1 MIYFD
6 NSATTKISEKALEEI
21 TDVYKNFWGNPSSVH
36 SVGQRAK
43 EILELKRYL
52 VASAFNVSP
61 EKIIFTSG
69 GTESDNFALLGTA
82 LKHKKGH
89 IISTQMEHPAI
100 LNTLKL
106 LEDLGYDITLIA
118 PDKDGV
124 VNPDEI
130 EKNLRDDTFLI
141 SVMHVN
147 NEVGTI
153 QPIEEIG
160 ELSQKNNILFHTD
173 AVQGLPCME
182 YNLSKMPVDLVTFS
196 SHKIHGPKGIGLLY
210 IKDRDKIRRIINGGA
225 QELEL
230 RSGTESVPLVAG
242 FSSALTENI
251 ESLEKRREYV
261 LNLKLSLEDKIVNE
275 IEGVSIHGKNVN
287 RVPGIS
293 NISIDGVKSRD
304 LQMLLSLRDICV
316 SGGSACS
323 AGSVEPSHVITSMGL
338 SDDEAESS
346 IRISLSHLNTIDEIE
361 TFTTTLKELVEKLR
375 RD

>member
-6 NSATTKISEKALEEI
+6 NSATTKISDKALEEM

-36 SVGQRAK
+36 PVGQRAK

-52 VASAFNVSP
+52 VASTFNVSP

-173 AVQGLPCME
+173 AVQGLPWME

-261 LNLKLSLEDKIVNE
+261 LNLKLTLEDKIVNE

-293 NISIDGVKSRD
+293 NISIEGVKSRD

>member
-6 NSATTKISEKALEEI
+6 NSATTKISDKVLEEM
-21 TDVYKNFWGNPSSVH
+21 TDTYKNSWGNPSSIH
-36 SVGQRAK
+36 TVGQRSK
-43 EILELKRYL
+43 EILELNRYL
-52 VASAFNVSP
+52 VASTFNVSP

-69 GTESDNFALLGTA
+69 GTESDNFALIGTS

-89 IISTQMEHPAI
+89 IISTQIEHPAI

-118 PDKDGV
+118 PDKDGIV
-124 VNPDEI
+124 SSREI

-173 AVQGLPCME
+173 AVQGLPWME

-210 IKDRDKIRRIINGGA
+210 IKDREKIRRIINGGA

-242 FSSALTENI
+242 FSCALRENI
-251 ESLEKRREYV
+251 ESLYKRRDYV
-261 LNLKLSLEDKIVNE
+261 SNLKLQLEDKIVNE
-275 IEGVSIHGKNVN
+275 IDGVSVHGKNVK

-293 NISIDGVKSRD
+293 NFSIEGVKSRD

-338 SDDEAESS
+338 SEDEAESS
-346 IRISLSHLNTIDEIE
+346 IRVSLSHLNTIDEIE
-361 TFTTTLKELVEKLR
+361 IFIATLKELVEKLR

>member
-6 NSATTKISEKALEEI
+6 NSATTKISDKVLEEMTNI
-21 TDVYKNFWGNPSSVH
+21 YKNFWGNPSSIH
-36 SVGQRAK
+36 TVGQGAK
-43 EILELKRYL
+43 EILELNRYL
-52 VASAFNVSP
+52 VASTFNVSP

-69 GTESDNFALLGTA
+69 GTESDNFALIGTA

-89 IISTQMEHPAI
+89 IISTQLEHPAI

-106 LEDLGYDITLIA
+106 LENLGYDITLIA
-118 PDKDGV
+118 PDKDGIV
-124 VNPDEI
+124 SPREI

-173 AVQGLPCME
+173 AVQGLPWME
-182 YNLSKMPVDLVTFS
+182 YNLRKMSVDLVTFS

-210 IKDRDKIRRIINGGA
+210 IKDREKIRRVINGGA

-242 FSSALTENI
+242 FSCALRENI
-251 ESLEKRREYV
+251 ESLEKRRDYV
-261 LNLKLSLEDKIVNE
+261 SNLKFQLEDKIVNE
-275 IEGVSIHGKNVN
+275 IEGVFIHGKNAK

-293 NISIDGVKSRD
+293 NFSIKGVKSRD

-338 SDDEAESS
+338 SEEEAESS
-346 IRISLSHLNTIDEIE
+346 IRVSLSHLNTTDEIE
-361 TFTTTLKELVEKLR
+361 IFTATLKELVEKLR

>member
-6 NSATTKISEKALEEI
+6 NSATTKISDKALEEM
-21 TDVYKNFWGNPSSVH
+21 TDTYKNFWGNPSSIH
-36 SVGQRAK
+36 TVGQRAK

-69 GTESDNFALLGTA
+69 GTESDNFALIGTA

-100 LNTLKL
+100 LNTLKI

-124 VNPDEI
+124 VSSLDI
-130 EKNLRDDTFLI
+130 ERNLREDTFLI

-173 AVQGLPCME
+173 AVQGLPWIE

-210 IKDRDKIRRIINGGA
+210 IKDREKIRRIINGGA

-242 FSSALTENI
+242 FSCALRENI
-251 ESLEKRREYV
+251 ESLYKRRDYV
-261 LNLKLSLEDKIVNE
+261 ENLKRKLEDKIVNE
-275 IEGVSIHGKNVN
+275 IDGVSIHGKNVK

-293 NISIDGVKSRD
+293 NFSIEGVKSRD

-338 SDDEAESS
+338 TDDEAESS
-346 IRISLSHLNTIDEIE
+346 IRVSLSHLNSIEEIE
-361 TFTTTLKELVEKLR
+361 TFTAELKELVEKLR
-375 RD
+375 RE

>member
-6 NSATTKISEKALEEI
+6 NSATTKISDKALEEM
-21 TDVYKNFWGNPSSVH
+21 TNAYKNFWGNPSSVH

-43 EILELKRYL
+43 ETLELNRYL
-52 VASAFNVSP
+52 MASELNVSP
-61 EKIIFTSG
+61 DKIIFTSG
-69 GTESDNFALLGTA
+69 GTESDNFALIGTA

-89 IISTQMEHPAI
+89 IISTKMEHPAI

-106 LEDLGYDITLIA
+106 LEQLGCDITLIA
-118 PDKDGV
+118 PDRDGV
-124 VNPDEI
+124 VSVSEI
-130 EKNLRDDTFLI
+130 EKSIRDDTFLI

-147 NEVGTI
+147 NEIGTI

-160 ELSQKNNILFHTD
+160 KLSQKNNILFHTD
-173 AVQGLPCME
+173 AVQGLPWIE
-182 YNLSKMPVDLVTFS
+182 YNLSRMPVDFVTFS

-210 IKDRDKIRRIINGGA
+210 IKDREKIKRIINGGP

-230 RSGTESVPLVAG
+230 RAGTESVPLVAG
-242 FSSALTENI
+242 FGCALTENI
-251 ESLEKRREYV
+251 NSLSERREYV
-261 LNLKLSLEDKIVNE
+261 ENLKSNFEEMISKE
-275 IEGVSIHGKNVN
+275 IEGVYIHGKNVE

-293 NISIDGVKSRD
+293 NFYIEGVKSRD

-338 SDDEAESS
+338 TDDEAESS
-346 IRISLSHLNTIDEIE
+346 IRVSLSHLNSIDEIE
-361 TFTTTLKELVEKLR
+361 TFVENLKELVEKLR
-375 RD
+375 RE

>member
-6 NSATTKISEKALEEI
+6 NSATTKISDKALEEM

-36 SVGQRAK
+36 PVGQRAK

-52 VASAFNVSP
+52 VASTFNVSP

-173 AVQGLPCME
+173 AVQGLPWME
-182 YNLSKMPVDLVTFS
+182 YNLSKIPVDLVTFS

-261 LNLKLSLEDKIVNE
+261 LNLKLTLEDKIVNE

-293 NISIDGVKSRD
+293 NISIEGVKSRD

-338 SDDEAESS
+338 TEDEAESS

>member
-6 NSATTKISEKALEEI
+6 NSATTKISDKVLEEM
-21 TDVYKNFWGNPSSVH
+21 TDTYKNFWGNPSSIH
-36 SVGQRAK
+36 TVGQRSK
-43 EILELKRYL
+43 EILELNRYL
-52 VASAFNVSP
+52 VASTFNVSP

-106 LEDLGYDITLIA
+106 LENLGYDITLIA
-118 PDKDGV
+118 PDKDGIV
-124 VNPDEI
+124 SPREI

-173 AVQGLPCME
+173 AVQGLPWME
-182 YNLSKMPVDLVTFS
+182 YNLSKMSVDLVTFS

-210 IKDRDKIRRIINGGA
+210 IKDREKIRRIINGGA

-242 FSSALTENI
+242 FSCALRENI
-251 ESLEKRREYV
+251 YSLEKRRDYV
-261 LNLKLSLEDKIVNE
+261 SNLKLTLEDKIVNE
-275 IEGVSIHGKNVN
+275 IEGVSVHGENVK

-293 NISIDGVKSRD
+293 NFSIKGVKSRD
-304 LQMLLSLRDICV
+304 LQILLSLRDICV

-338 SDDEAESS
+338 SEEEAESS
-346 IRISLSHLNTIDEIE
+346 IRVSLSHLNTTDEIE
-361 TFTTTLKELVEKLR
+361 IFTETLKELVEKLR

>member
-6 NSATTKISEKALEEI
+6 NSATTKISDKALEEM
-21 TDVYKNFWGNPSSVH
+21 TNAYKNFWGNPSSVH
-36 SVGQRAK
+36 AVGQRAK
-43 EILELKRYL
+43 ETLELNRYL
-52 VASAFNVSP
+52 MASELNVSP
-61 EKIIFTSG
+61 DKIIFTSG
-69 GTESDNFALLGTA
+69 GTESDNFALIGTA

-89 IISTQMEHPAI
+89 IISTKMEHPAI

-106 LEDLGYDITLIA
+106 LEQLGCDITLIA

-124 VNPDEI
+124 VSVSEI
-130 EKNLRDDTFLI
+130 EKSIRDDTFLI

-147 NEVGTI
+147 NEIGTI

-160 ELSQKNNILFHTD
+160 KLSQKNNILFHTD
-173 AVQGLPCME
+173 AVQGLPWIE
-182 YNLSKMPVDLVTFS
+182 YNLSKMPVDFVTFS

-210 IKDRDKIRRIINGGA
+210 IKDREKIKRIINGGP

-230 RSGTESVPLVAG
+230 RAGTESVPLVAG
-242 FSSALTENI
+242 FGCALTENI
-251 ESLEKRREYV
+251 NSLSERREYV
-261 LNLKLSLEDKIVNE
+261 ENLKSNFEEMISKE
-275 IEGVSIHGKNVN
+275 IEGVYIHGKNVE

-293 NISIDGVKSRD
+293 NFYIEGVKSRD

-338 SDDEAESS
+338 TDDEAESS
-346 IRISLSHLNTIDEIE
+346 IRVSLSHLNSIDEIE
-361 TFTTTLKELVEKLR
+361 TFVENLKELVEKLR
-375 RD
+375 RE

>member
-6 NSATTKISEKALEEI
+6 NSATTKISDKALEEM

-36 SVGQRAK
+36 TVGQRAK

-118 PDKDGV
+118 PDKEGV

-173 AVQGLPCME
+173 AVQGLPWME

-230 RSGTESVPLVAG
+230 RSGTESIPLVAG

-251 ESLEKRREYV
+251 ESLGKRRDYV
-261 LNLKLSLEDKIVNE
+261 SNLKLTLEDKIVNE
-275 IEGVSIHGKNVN
+275 IDGVSIHGKNVN

-293 NISIDGVKSRD
+293 NISIEGVKSRD

>member
-6 NSATTKISEKALEEI
+6 NSATTKISDKALEEM
-21 TDVYKNFWGNPSSVH
+21 TDSYKNFWGNPSSIH
-36 SVGQRAK
+36 TVGQRAK
-43 EILELKRYL
+43 EILELKRYI

-69 GTESDNFALLGTA
+69 GTESDNFALIGTA

-124 VNPDEI
+124 VNPGEI
-130 EKNLRDDTFLI
+130 EKHLREDTFLI

-173 AVQGLPCME
+173 AVQGLPWIE

-210 IKDRDKIRRIINGGA
+210 IKDREKIRRIINGGA

-242 FSSALTENI
+242 FSCALRENI
-251 ESLEKRREYV
+251 ESLYKRREYV
-261 LNLKLSLEDKIVNE
+261 ENIKLKLEDKIVNE
-275 IEGVSIHGKNVN
+275 IDGVSIHGKNVK

-293 NISIDGVKSRD
+293 NFSIEGVKSRD

-338 SDDEAESS
+338 TDDEAESS
-346 IRISLSHLNTIDEIE
+346 IRVSLSHLNSIEEIE
-361 TFTTTLKELVEKLR
+361 TFTATLKELVEKLR
-375 RD
+375 RE

>member
-1 MIYFD
+1 
-6 NSATTKISEKALEEI
+6 
-21 TDVYKNFWGNPSSVH
+21 
-36 SVGQRAK
+36 
-43 EILELKRYL
+43 
-52 VASAFNVSP
+52 
-61 EKIIFTSG
+61 
-69 GTESDNFALLGTA
+69 
-82 LKHKKGH
+82 
-89 IISTQMEHPAI
+89 
-100 LNTLKL
+100 
-106 LEDLGYDITLIA
+106 
-118 PDKDGV
+118 
-124 VNPDEI
+124 
-130 EKNLRDDTFLI
+130 
-141 SVMHVN
+141 MHVN

-173 AVQGLPCME
+173 AVQGLPWME

-196 SHKIHGPKGIGLLY
+196 SHKIHGPNGIGLLY

>member
-6 NSATTKISEKALEEI
+6 NSATTKISDKVLEEM
-21 TDVYKNFWGNPSSVH
+21 TNTYKNFWGNPSSIH
-36 SVGQRAK
+36 TVGQGAK
-43 EILELKRYL
+43 EILELNRYL

-69 GTESDNFALLGTA
+69 GTESDNFALVGTA

-106 LEDLGYDITLIA
+106 LENLGYDITLIA
-118 PDKDGV
+118 PDRDGV
-124 VNPDEI
+124 VSPCEI

-173 AVQGLPCME
+173 AVQGLPWME

-210 IKDRDKIRRIINGGA
+210 IKDREKIRRVINGGA

-242 FSSALTENI
+242 FSCALRENI
-251 ESLEKRREYV
+251 ESLYKRRDYV
-261 LNLKLSLEDKIVNE
+261 SNLKLQLEDKIVNE
-275 IEGVSIHGKNVN
+275 IDGVSVHGKNVK

-293 NISIDGVKSRD
+293 NFSIEGVKSRD

-338 SDDEAESS
+338 SEDEAESS
-346 IRISLSHLNTIDEIE
+346 IRVSLSYLNSIEEIKI
-361 TFTTTLKELVEKLR
+361 FTTTLKELVEKLR

>member
-6 NSATTKISEKALEEI
+6 NSATTKISDKALEEM
-21 TDVYKNFWGNPSSVH
+21 TDTYKNFWGNPSSIH
-36 SVGQRAK
+36 TVGQGAK
-43 EILELKRYL
+43 EILELNRYL
-52 VASAFNVSP
+52 VASIFNVSP

-69 GTESDNFALLGTA
+69 GTESDNFALVGTA
-82 LKHKKGH
+82 LKHNKGH

-106 LEDLGYDITLIA
+106 LENLGYDITLIA
-118 PDKDGV
+118 PDKDGIV
-124 VNPDEI
+124 SPREI

-160 ELSQKNNILFHTD
+160 ELSQKNNIIFHTD
-173 AVQGLPCME
+173 AVQGLPWME
-182 YNLSKMPVDLVTFS
+182 YNLSKMSVDLVTFS

-210 IKDRDKIRRIINGGA
+210 IKDREKIRRIINGGA

-230 RSGTESVPLVAG
+230 RSGTESVPLVVG
-242 FSSALTENI
+242 FSCALRENI
-251 ESLEKRREYV
+251 ESLEKRRDYV
-261 LNLKLSLEDKIVNE
+261 SNLKFQLEDKIVNE
-275 IEGVSIHGKNVN
+275 IEGVSVHGENVK

-293 NISIDGVKSRD
+293 NFSIKGVKSRD

-338 SDDEAESS
+338 SVEEAESS
-346 IRISLSHLNTIDEIE
+346 IRVSLSHLNTTDEIE
-361 TFTTTLKELVEKLR
+361 IFTATLKELVEKLR

>member
-6 NSATTKISEKALEEI
+6 NSATTKISDKALEEM
-21 TDVYKNFWGNPSSVH
+21 TDSYKNFWGNPSSIH
-36 SVGQRAK
+36 TVGQRAK
-43 EILELKRYL
+43 EILELKRYI

-69 GTESDNFALLGTA
+69 GTESDNFALIGTA

-124 VNPDEI
+124 VSPGEI
-130 EKNLRDDTFLI
+130 EKHLREDTFLI

-173 AVQGLPCME
+173 AVQGLPWIE
-182 YNLSKMPVDLVTFS
+182 YNLSKMLVDLVTFS

-210 IKDRDKIRRIINGGA
+210 IKDREKIRRIINGGA

-242 FSSALTENI
+242 FSCALRENI
-251 ESLEKRREYV
+251 ESLYKRRDYV
-261 LNLKLSLEDKIVNE
+261 ENLKRKLEDKIVNE
-275 IEGVSIHGKNVN
+275 IDGVSIHGKNVK

-293 NISIDGVKSRD
+293 NFSIEGVKSRD

-338 SDDEAESS
+338 TDDEAESS
-346 IRISLSHLNTIDEIE
+346 LRVSLSHLNSIDEIE
-361 TFTTTLKELVEKLR
+361 TFTATLKELVEKLR
-375 RD
+375 RE